1 MATAKKTV
9 TKKTT
14 SKTSVKKSSKKELPP
29 LGSSEHKAMVLR
41 GEIKE

>member
-14 SKTSVKKSSKKELPP
+14 SKTTVKSSKKELPP
-29 LGSSEHKAMVLR
+29 VGSSEHKAMVLR
-41 GEIKE
+41 GEVKE